1 MKHKNTELVVI
12 ELKYA
17 EKASWR
23 ASKSNEKILDAPI
36 AIVVLQP
43 CLDQQ

>member
-1 MKHKNTELVVI
+1 MKHKNTELVGI

-23 ASKSNEKILDAPI
+23 GSKSNEKGLDAPI
-36 AIVVLQP
+36 GVVVLQP